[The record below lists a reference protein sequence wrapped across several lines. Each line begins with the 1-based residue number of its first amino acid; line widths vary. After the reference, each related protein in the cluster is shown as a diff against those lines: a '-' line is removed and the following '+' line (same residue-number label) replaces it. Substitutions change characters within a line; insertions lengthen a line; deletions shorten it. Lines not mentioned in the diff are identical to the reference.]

1 MPEFPLPPFAS
12 RSATAE
18 RILATKDVVAATVTE
33 EFLRCHPDLLIRYGE
48 AGRNRGIEDVR
59 HHIEFLAAAIETGS
73 VAAFCEYA
81 RWCRRLLGGIG
92 IAPHLLAEHLL
103 QIADSLAAKLPSGC
117 GKTIDAFTRCAVK
130 ACLETPD
137 DESLAPADSRLAGAR
152 SVFVQAILMARRRE
166 ALAIAREALRE
177 GHATMDVYT
186 HVFQDALYEI
196 GHRWQV
202 GQITVAQEHM
212 ATATVQYVIA
222 QIYSELPLAANSRGR
237 AVVTGVQG
245 EFHQVGANIVA
256 DMLEADGWNV
266 QFLGTNMP
274 HSAIVAAVSG
284 GEIKLLGISATMLFN
299 LPHVRALVLEVREKL
314 GDRAPRIVVGGGAF
328 RRCDGFCAEL
338 GVEGPAAD
346 LRAAV
351 ELCAA

>member
-1 MPEFPLPPFAS
+1 MPELPLPPFAT
-12 RSATAE
+12 RCATAE
-18 RILATKDVVAATVTE
+18 RILAAKDVVAAAVTE
-33 EFLRCHPDLLIRYGE
+33 EFLRRHPDFVTRYGE
-48 AGRNRGIEDVR
+48 AGRNRGIEDAR

-73 VAAFCEYA
+73 AAAFCEYA
-81 RWCRRLLGGIG
+81 RWCRRLLSGIG
-92 IAPHLLAEHLL
+92 IAPHLLAENFL
-103 QIADSLAAKLPSGC
+103 QIANSLAEEVEASAAE
-117 GKTIDAFTRCAVK
+117 TIDAFTQSAVK

-137 DESLAPADSRLAGAR
+137 DESLAPAGSRLDDAR
-152 SVFVQAILMARRRE
+152 SVFVQAILMGRRRE
-166 ALAIAREALRE
+166 ALAVAREALRE

-186 HVFQDALYEI
+186 HVFQDGLYKI
-196 GHRWQV
+196 GHRWQM

-222 QIYSELPLAANSRGR
+222 QMYSELPMAAHSRGR

-256 DMLEADGWNV
+256 DMLEADGWDV
-266 QFLGTNMP
+266 RFLGTNMP
-274 HSAIVAAVSG
+274 HRGILAAVSD
-284 GEIKLLGISATMLFN
+284 GEINLLGISATMLFN

-314 GDRAPRIVVGGGAF
+314 GARAPRIVVGGGAF
-328 RRCDGFCAEL
+328 KLCDGFCAEL

-351 ELCAA
+351 QLCAA